1 MITLQ
6 QLLESLTLEQAEQCE
21 RETDKL
27 IWIETVLLDPV
38 GLSRRHAE
46 TVDVALEKI
55 YWDFIEETQW
65 EKTADRM
72 YSN

>member
-46 TVDVALEKI
+46 TVDLALEKI
-55 YWDFIEETQW
+55 YWDFIAETQW

>member
-46 TVDVALEKI
+46 TVDLALEKI

-65 EKTADRM
+65 ENNADRM
-72 YSN
+72 YGN

>member
-46 TVDVALEKI
+46 TVDLALEKI

-65 EKTADRM
+65 EKNADRM